1 MNSEL
6 DFACDLITVFCPL
19 LTESAR
25 CSTVSM
31 FLHWQ
36 EIYLFH
42 RVYGPPYL
50 CSTMSVFHRV
60 YVSPYLYSLPV
71 FHHWIQNH
79 LYSQRQV
86 HRVALASKK
95 KKNVCVW
102 GEGGGQQCNAQSLSG
117 KTRGGDISTH
127 SDYNSTPCSTL
138 LLFLEMKLKNESWE
152 DGEHS
157 RAYRS
162 LQDHSM

>member
-1 MNSEL
+1 M
-6 DFACDLITVFCPL
+6 
-19 LTESAR
+19 
-25 CSTVSM
+25 
-31 FLHWQ
+31 
-36 EIYLFH
+36 
-42 RVYGPPYL
+42 
-50 CSTMSVFHRV
+50 FHRV
-60 YVSPYLYSLPV
+60 YVPPLTGDLSVPSCLWSTVSMLHHVCVPPSLCFTVSLLLACVPPLNTKSFV
-71 FHHWIQNH
+71 FTTPGAQ
-79 LYSQRQV
+79 SSSRKQ
-86 HRVALASKK
+86 K
-95 KKNVCVW
+95 KKNKVCVW
-102 GEGGGQQCNAQSLSG
+102 GEGGGPQCNAQSLSG